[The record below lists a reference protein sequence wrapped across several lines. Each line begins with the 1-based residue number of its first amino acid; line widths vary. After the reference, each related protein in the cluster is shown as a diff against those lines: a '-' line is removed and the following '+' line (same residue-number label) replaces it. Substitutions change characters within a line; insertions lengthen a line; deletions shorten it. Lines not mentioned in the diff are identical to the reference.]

1 MFLKVNLKA
10 AVFASVRHR
19 IAISCLEKLKFEP
32 GRVFF
37 TEKLLNCFPCCFHR
51 NVFNLFSLLFSPWE
65 VEVVGDLD
73 WIVLFPVVDQVVC
86 CPPVYVIVII

>member
-1 MFLKVNLKA
+1 MSLKVNLKA

-37 TEKLLNCFPCCFHR
+37 HR
-51 NVFNLFSLLFSPWE
+51 KVVNLFSLLFSPWE

-86 CPPVYVIVII
+86 CPPI

>member
-1 MFLKVNLKA
+1 MSLKVNLKA

-19 IAISCLEKLKFEP
+19 IAICCLEKLKFEP

-51 NVFNLFSLLFSPWE
+51 NVFNLFSPWE
-65 VEVVGDLD
+65 VEVGCDLD
-73 WIVLFPVVDQVVC
+73 WIVLFPMVDQVVC

>member
-10 AVFASVRHR
+10 AVFASIRHR

-32 GRVFF
+32 
-37 TEKLLNCFPCCFHR
+37 EKLLNCFPCCFHR

-65 VEVVGDLD
+65 VEVVGDLH
-73 WIVLFPVVDQVVC
+73 WIVLFPMVDQVVC
-86 CPPVYVIVII
+86 CPPVYVIVIM